1 MVNAHNHSNE
11 NWMRGMWDNLP
22 LEPWMLF
29 SYPALAAPS
38 QTPDEIYLRTVVGA
52 IEQLKSG
59 ATCVVDFLYELDGFT
74 DKSLDAVVRGYRDV
88 GLRALIALGIGD
100 RAYHETVVLD
110 KGLASRDL
118 IDRLE
123 REKPPTWDEWERFLR
138 GAVEKFHRPDEGI
151 SICPAPSGP
160 QRCTDEMLVGCA
172 ALADELDTV
181 IHIHVLETRM
191 QAVSGQQMY
200 GKTLVEHMD
209 AIGFLS
215 PRVCFA
221 HGIWLTPGDIR
232 IVRDRGVTIAHNP
245 VSNMKLGS
253 GIAAVPALLA
263 EGVNVALGT
272 DGMSSNDGLDMFA
285 SLKQAALL
293 HKLWGIDYERWTGAA
308 EAWQLATIGGAQ
320 AAGDA
325 AGLGLIEPGRRADL
339 VLLDL
344 ESHVFTP
351 LNDPLR
357 QLAFGSTT
365 LAVDSVLV
373 GGDWKVRGGKV
384 ATVDERAV
392 LAEARERGQEIMAR
406 FDEAFELGQQLL
418 VPLRGERPQR
428 KELVGDVRRCK
439 GSRLARPVKGG
450 ETSTTSAPARRI
462 PRSARRKASASAVE
476 KPATSGVPVPGANA
490 GSRKSM
496 SKERKTGRW
505 PTRSRTTRPY
515 SAGPSARSSSL
526 AISW

>member
-1 MVNAHNHSNE
+1 MSQSLVLENGLVDVGSGEFRRADLAIADGRIVAAAPEDSERVDCSGHLVVPGMVNAHNHSNE
-11 NWMRGMWDNLP
+11 NWFRGMWDNLP

-29 SYPALAAPS
+29 SYPALAAPA
-38 QTPDEIYLRTVVGA
+38 QTPDEIYLRTVLGA
-52 IEQLKSG
+52 MEQLRSG

-74 DKSLDAVVRGYRDV
+74 DETLDAVVRGYRDT

-100 RAYHETVVLD
+100 RAYHETVVLEE
-110 KGLASRDL
+110 GLVSREL
-118 IDRLE
+118 VERLE
-123 REKPPTWDEWERFLR
+123 RDKPPSWEEWERFVR
-138 GAVEKFHRPDEGI
+138 RAVDRFHRPDEGI

-160 QRCTDEMLVGCA
+160 QRCTDEMLLGCA
-172 ALADELDTV
+172 ALAEELDLP

-191 QAVSGQQMY
+191 QAVSGQKMY

-209 AIGFLS
+209 AIGFLG

-221 HGIWLTPGDIR
+221 HGIWLTPGDIE
-232 IVRDRGVTIAHNP
+232 IVRDRDVSIAHNP

-308 EAWQLATIGGAQ
+308 EAWRLATIGGARP
-320 AAGDA
+320 AGDA
-325 AGLGLIEPGRRADL
+325 GGLGRLEPGRRAD
-339 VLLDL
+339 VVMLDL

-357 QLAFGSTT
+357 QLAFGSST

-373 GGDWKVRGGKV
+373 GGDWKVRGGRLV
-384 ATVDERAV
+384 TVDEADV
-392 LAEARERGQEIMAR
+392 LARAREVGSEIVGR
-406 FDEAFELGQQLL
+406 FDEAFELGRQLL
-418 VPLRGERPQR
+418 APLRGGWLEALRTD
-428 KELVGDVRRCK
+428 VGV
-439 GSRLARPVKGG
+439 
-450 ETSTTSAPARRI
+450 
-462 PRSARRKASASAVE
+462 
-476 KPATSGVPVPGANA
+476 
-490 GSRKSM
+490 
-496 SKERKTGRW
+496 ERKLALE
-505 PTRSRTTRPY
+505 PVHDE
-515 SAGPSARSSSL
+515 AGNG
-526 AISW
+526 

>member
-1 MVNAHNHSNE
+1 MTTPLLLENGLVDVGGGEFRRTDLAVADGRIVTGVSADAERIDCSRYLVVPGMVNAHNHSNE
-11 NWMRGMWDNLP
+11 NWFRGMWDNLP

-29 SYPALAAPS
+29 SYPALAAPA
-38 QTPDEIYLRTVVGA
+38 QTPDEIYLRTVLGA
-52 IEQLKSG
+52 IEQLRSG

-74 DKSLDAVVRGYRDV
+74 EETLDAVVRAYRDV

-110 KGLASRDL
+110 EGLVSREL
-118 IDRLE
+118 VDRLE
-123 REKPPTWDEWERFLR
+123 RDRPPSWEDWEGFVRR
-138 GAVEKFHRPDEGI
+138 AVDRFHRPEEGI

-172 ALADELDTV
+172 SLADELDLP

-191 QAVSGQQMY
+191 QAVSGQKMY

-209 AIGFLS
+209 AIGFLG

-221 HGIWLTPGDIR
+221 HGIWLTPRDIE
-232 IVRDRGVTIAHNP
+232 IVRDREVSIAHNP

-263 EGVNVALGT
+263 AGVNVALGT

-285 SLKQAALL
+285 SLKHAALL
-293 HKLWGIDYERWTGAA
+293 HKLWAIDYERWTGAV
-308 EAWQLATIGGAQ
+308 EAWQLATIGGARP
-320 AAGDA
+320 AGDGD
-325 AGLGLIEPGRRADL
+325 GLGRLEPGRRADV

-357 QLAFGSTT
+357 QLAFGSST

-373 GGDWKVRGGKV
+373 DGQWRVRGGRV
-384 ATVDERAV
+384 VTVDDADV
-392 LAEARERGQEIMAR
+392 LARAREVGAEIVGR
-406 FDEAFELGQQLL
+406 FDEAFELGRQLL
-418 VPLRGERPQR
+418 APLRGGWLEALRTD
-428 KELVGDVRRCK
+428 VG
-439 GSRLARPVKGG
+439 A
-450 ETSTTSAPARRI
+450 
-462 PRSARRKASASAVE
+462 
-476 KPATSGVPVPGANA
+476 
-490 GSRKSM
+490 
-496 SKERKTGRW
+496 ERKL
-505 PTRSRTTRPY
+505 PLASRPR
-515 SAGPSARSSSL
+515 
-526 AISW
+526 